1 MGTCGGKKTNDT
13 KTMKKMREQ
22 DINNTGNDVKANNE
36 QNIIT
41 KRNEQ
46 DGDILKQQQQ
56 EQVKTEIQYKPVED
70 QASQTIQD
78 KSQKQ
83 TDYHKLS
90 EIMPKPE
97 IFTTTPIIQLSKK
110 KFQDDD
116 PAKHHLECIKNQ
128 NDRGLSNI
136 NIGLPVKFENK
147 FKVEIEAKGVFRR
160 KNQNIRREDFV
171 VKVADEDVHSK
182 RLASALNIDDNQS
195 EISYPTSQSNFF
207 FRESNLQKLD
217 LSDLYRIDFDN
228 SDKISI
234 VPTLIEP
241 LENIVK
247 NPGIYPISE
256 FKNHHNYN
264 YLKQIQRDA
273 QMNKFDVYIPP
284 SKDVTLQQFAKALNL
299 RYCVST
305 STFSN
310 VLSQIFYLLSGFH
323 GPDFSGVFEQFP
335 DEPRK
340 FMISQRKPTSA
351 LLHRVD
357 ENMYALDGDPGIFE
371 EELIEL
377 LMTGKIVERQLT
389 QDKEEFENRYIKLD
403 PNMPLVD
410 DFHRFMEL
418 NNEMCL
424 RSQIDCRNRSDN
436 PIVFEIKARG
446 ACPIRYDYPNYRDY
460 LDYEVNQYKGLFQS
474 FEREYYDL
482 IRGAFLKWAIQ
493 LKIGRMDG
501 AFVAYHN
508 LLEIQGFEYIKSS
521 EIYKRVFG
529 TEEFSDLS
537 LLVGSRIATK
547 MFDEIIADINE
558 DFETLK
564 IGLYSQSF
572 TKKLILFVEIIKDKT
587 EFQKVFKQENLKDE
601 YDYYTKHPLKNKVLK
616 YEFLLKPEINGIEY
630 CYPTIFRKNDLISI
644 KYKLRSL
651 GQADF
656 GDYMNFLHDCYKH
669 EEINIEINYS
679 GAWQKSM

>member
-1 MGTCGGKKTNDT
+1 MIKSRFFFSYQT
-13 KTMKKMREQ
+13 KG
-22 DINNTGNDVKANNE
+22 I
-36 QNIIT
+36 
-41 KRNEQ
+41 
-46 DGDILKQQQQ
+46 
-56 EQVKTEIQYKPVED
+56 
-70 QASQTIQD
+70 
-78 KSQKQ
+78 
-83 TDYHKLS
+83 
-90 EIMPKPE
+90 
-97 IFTTTPIIQLSKK
+97 
-110 KFQDDD
+110 
-116 PAKHHLECIKNQ
+116 
-128 NDRGLSNI
+128 
-136 NIGLPVKFENK
+136 
-147 FKVEIEAKGVFRR
+147 FRR

-182 RLASALNIDDNQS
+182 RLASALNIDENQS
-195 EISYPTSQSNFF
+195 ESSHSSAQSNFF

-228 SDKISI
+228 NDKISI

-264 YLKQIQRDA
+264 YLKQIQRNG
-273 QMNKFDVYIPP
+273 QMNKFDVYVPP
-284 SKDVTLQQFAKALNL
+284 SKDITLQQFAKALNL

-323 GPDFSGVFEQFP
+323 GPDFSSIFEQFP

-351 LLHRVD
+351 LLHKVD

-377 LMTGKIVERQLT
+377 LMSGKIVERQLT
-389 QDKEEFENRYIKLD
+389 QDQEEFENRYIKLD
-403 PNMPLVD
+403 PSMPLVE

-424 RSQIDCRNRSDN
+424 RSQIDCRNRSEN

-460 LDYEVNQYKGLFQS
+460 LDYEINQYKGLFQS

-547 MFDEIIADINE
+547 LFDEIIADINE

-572 TKKLILFVEIIKDKT
+572 TKKLILFVEIIKDKSD
-587 EFQKVFKQENLKDE
+587 FQKVFKQENLKDE

-616 YEFLLKPEINGIEY
+616 YEFLLKPEINGVEY

>member
-1 MGTCGGKKTNDT
+1 M
-13 KTMKKMREQ
+13 
-22 DINNTGNDVKANNE
+22 I
-36 QNIIT
+36 
-41 KRNEQ
+41 
-46 DGDILKQQQQ
+46 
-56 EQVKTEIQYKPVED
+56 
-70 QASQTIQD
+70 
-78 KSQKQ
+78 KSRFFFSYQ
-83 TDYHKLS
+83 
-90 EIMPKPE
+90 
-97 IFTTTPIIQLSKK
+97 
-110 KFQDDD
+110 
-116 PAKHHLECIKNQ
+116 
-128 NDRGLSNI
+128 
-136 NIGLPVKFENK
+136 
-147 FKVEIEAKGVFRR
+147 AKGVFKR
-160 KNQNIRREDFV
+160 KNQNFRREDFV
-171 VKVADEDVHSK
+171 VKVQNEDVHSK
-182 RLASALNIDDNQS
+182 RLASALNFDENQS
-195 EISYPTSQSNFF
+195 DQNSIQTQSNFS
-207 FRESNLQKLD
+207 FRQSNLQRLD
-217 LSDLYRIDFDN
+217 LSDLYRVDFDN
-228 SDKISI
+228 NDKILI

-241 LENIVK
+241 LEEIVK

-264 YLKQIQRDA
+264 YLKEIQREA
-273 QMNKFDVYIPP
+273 QMNKFDTYLPP
-284 SKDVTLQQFAKALNL
+284 SKDVTLQQFAKTLNL
-299 RYCVST
+299 KYCVST

-310 VLSQIFYLLSGFH
+310 VLSQVFYLLSGFN
-323 GPDFSGVFEQFP
+323 GPDFSSVFESFP

-371 EELIEL
+371 EEIIEL
-377 LMTGKIVERQLT
+377 LMSGKIVERQLT
-389 QDKEEFENRYIKLD
+389 QEKDEFENRQIKLD
-403 PNMPLVD
+403 SQMPVIE

-436 PIVFEIKARG
+436 PFVFEIKARG

-460 LDYEVNQYKGLFQS
+460 LDYEINQYKGLFQS

-564 IGLYSQSF
+564 IGIYSQSF
-572 TKKLILFVEIIKDKT
+572 TKKINFICRNHQRQNRILK
-587 EFQKVFKQENLKDE
+587 NE

-616 YEFLLKPEINGIEY
+616 YEFLLKPEFNGVEY
-630 CYPTIFRKNDLISI
+630 TYPTIFRKNDLISI
-644 KYKLRSL
+644 QYKLRSL

-679 GAWQKSM
+679 GAWQKQM

>member
-1 MGTCGGKKTNDT
+1 MGNCLQKNGGNNNQNQQVPVLHNQNKKYLLNDNINFKNKQDT
-13 KTMKKMREQ
+13 EQNKNQSIKDGQVKEKSPSAIKILDPLIKISQKKYQ
-22 DINNTGNDVKANNE
+22 DNDLVKHHQECINN
-36 QNIIT
+36 
-41 KRNEQ
+41 
-46 DGDILKQQQQ
+46 
-56 EQVKTEIQYKPVED
+56 
-70 QASQTIQD
+70 
-78 KSQKQ
+78 
-83 TDYHKLS
+83 LS
-90 EIMPKPE
+90 EEDKFTLE
-97 IFTTTPIIQLSKK
+97 IGEVQFILIL
-110 KFQDDD
+110 
-116 PAKHHLECIKNQ
+116 IKQ
-128 NDRGLSNI
+128 MIKSRFFFSYQ
-136 NIGLPVKFENK
+136 
-147 FKVEIEAKGVFRR
+147 AKGVFKR
-160 KNQNIRREDFV
+160 KNQNFRREDFV
-171 VKVADEDVHSK
+171 VRVSDEDVHSK
-182 RLASALNIDDNQS
+182 RLASALNIDENQNDQ
-195 EISYPTSQSNFF
+195 IQAQSNFF
-207 FRESNLQKLD
+207 FRQSNLQNLD
-217 LSDLYRIDFDN
+217 LSNLYRIDFDN
-228 SDKISI
+228 NDKISI

-264 YLKQIQRDA
+264 YLKYLQRDA
-273 QMNKFDVYIPP
+273 QMNKFDTYLPP
-284 SKDVTLQQFAKALNL
+284 SKDVTLQQFAKTLNL
-299 RYCVST
+299 KYCVST

-310 VLSQIFYLLSGFH
+310 VLSQIFYLLSGFN
-323 GPDFSGVFEQFP
+323 GPDFSGVFEDFP

-351 LLHRVD
+351 LLQRVD
-357 ENMYALDGDPGIFE
+357 QNMYALDGDPGIFE
-371 EELIEL
+371 EEIMEL
-377 LMTGKIVERQLT
+377 LMSGKIVERQLT
-389 QDKEEFENRYIKLD
+389 QEKEEFENRYIKLD
-403 PNMPLVD
+403 PQMPNIE

-424 RSQIDCRNRSDN
+424 RSQIDCRNRSED
-436 PIVFEIKARG
+436 PFVFEIKARG

-460 LDYEVNQYKGLFQS
+460 LDYEINQYRGLFQS

-564 IGLYSQSF
+564 IGIYSQNF

-616 YEFLLKPEINGIEY
+616 YEFLLKPEINGVEY
-630 CYPTIFRKNDLISI
+630 SYPTIFRKNDLISI

-679 GAWQKSM
+679 GAWQKQM